1 MYKIYDTGIL
11 YIPVVEKLV
20 KEMEKCI
27 DFEGTSRSI
36 YRILK
41 DIIESLLI

>member
-1 MYKIYDTGIL
+1 MT
-11 YIPVVEKLV
+11 EKLV
-20 KEMEKCI
+20 KEMEKST
-27 DFEGTSRSI
+27 DFEGTFYSM